1 MSGGGI
7 QYQQNGADC
16 GGIGWWD
23 LYTVA
28 LEDAATPMLDIQVAP
43 NNQVMPSGKKV
54 ACAFP
59 GFQSVTIIDSAS
71 YDAQYAANCWVD
83 PAKKTNI
90 RPNCSRPV
98 VALNCSGCTIDGLTI
113 IGATSGTPNAVQLH
127 NTNPANPAD
136 GDTGKVVSGTFLNG
150 HQGGSYDAVDDTS
163 NPVGNWATKN
173 LGGGFTVV
181 SDAYPTSAAA
191 KLSGDST
198 HAMLIGN
205 SGERSGRLAIDGDGA
220 LRWGDGGEN
229 DTLDTS
235 LLRPIHK
242 AVAWDPPPLAAGASA
257 SLVVPV
263 GSKPHCRITSEQRPS
278 CNPFQ
283 HHLLFY
289 GQPEPGD
296 PVSVG
301 LSSVGA
307 AEVMLSAQVS
317 ASYPEDDEKLS
328 EVKVLVRNVGD
339 AAVDLANGTLRVVV
353 TKWE

>member
-1 MSGGGI
+1 M
-7 QYQQNGADC
+7 
-16 GGIGWWD
+16 
-23 LYTVA
+23 
-28 LEDAATPMLDIQVAP
+28 AP
-43 NNQVMPSGKKV
+43 NNQVMPSGKEV

-71 YDAQYAANCWVD
+71 YDAQFAANCWVD

-113 IGATSGTPNAVQLH
+113 IGATSGTPNAVRLH

-150 HQGGSYDAVDDTS
+150 HQGGSYDAVDDAS
-163 NPVGNWATKN
+163 SPVGNWATKN

-242 AVAWDPPPLAAGASA
+242 TVAWDPPPLGVGASA
-257 SLVVPV
+257 SVVVPV

-296 PVSVG
+296 PV
-301 LSSVGA
+301 SVGA